1 MTKDSIWTMV
11 PLVKLKEKQARI
23 WVSDAR
29 IWVLETNFLV
39 SEARI

>member
-1 MTKDSIWTMV
+1 MTIGSIWTMV
-11 PLVKLKEKQARI
+11 PLVELKEKQARI

-29 IWVLETNFLV
+29 IWVLETNLLV

>member
-1 MTKDSIWTMV
+1 MTKGSTWKMV
-11 PLVKLKEKQARI
+11 PLVKLKEKEARI

-39 SEARI
+39 SEARM

>member
-1 MTKDSIWTMV
+1 MTNDSIWTMV
-11 PLVKLKEKQARI
+11 PLVKLKEKQVSI